1 MRTHAMRMAS
11 GVAIVTCLWTV
22 TLAASAGA
30 QTPATP
36 PSSTPGTPAPA
47 SPPARGGGADERPA
61 YDSAGR
67 RDPFVSLARTGT
79 APGTDGA
86 RPAGTRGLLIAEL
99 SVRGV
104 IESQGRFLATVVGPD
119 KRTYTLSNGEQ
130 LLDGTV
136 KVISEEA
143 VVFLQ
148 DVTDPLST
156 ITQREIRKT
165 IRSTEENR

>member
-1 MRTHAMRMAS
+1 MRQVSAMPAITSLWMVSLLAS
-11 GVAIVTCLWTV
+11 V
-22 TLAASAGA
+22 GA
-30 QTPATP
+30 QPPAA
-36 PSSTPGTPAPA
+36 PSGAAT
-47 SPPARGGGADERPA
+47 SPPAAAARGVDERTT
-61 YDSAGR
+61 YDAAGR

-79 APGTDGA
+79 APGTGA
-86 RPAGTRGLLIAEL
+86 RPAGPRGLLIAEI

-104 IESQGRFLATVVGPD
+104 VESQGRFLATVVGPD
-119 KRTYTLSNGEQ
+119 KRTYTVGNGDP
-130 LLDGTV
+130 LLDGSV

-148 DVTDPLST
+148 DVTDPLSP

>member
-1 MRTHAMRMAS
+1 MRTDFMRMAS
-11 GVAIVTCLWTV
+11 VWVTVACLW
-22 TLAASAGA
+22 AA
-30 QTPATP
+30 TPATTAEAQAPAPP
-36 PSSTPGTPAPA
+36 PSSTPATPASA
-47 SPPARGGGADERPA
+47 SPPARVGGPDERPA

-79 APGTDGA
+79 TPGTGGA
-86 RPAGTRGLLIAEL
+86 RPAGPRGLLIAEL

-104 IESQGRFLATVVGPD
+104 VESRGRFLATVVGPD
-119 KRTYTLSNGEQ
+119 KRTYTLGNGDQ

-136 KVISEEA
+136 KVISGEA

-156 ITQREIRKT
+156 IKQREIRKT